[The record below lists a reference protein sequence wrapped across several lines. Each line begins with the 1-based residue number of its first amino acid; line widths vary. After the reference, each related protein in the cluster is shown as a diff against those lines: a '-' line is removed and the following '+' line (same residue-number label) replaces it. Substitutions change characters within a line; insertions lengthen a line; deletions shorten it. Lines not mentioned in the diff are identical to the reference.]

1 MSIEF
6 KTRTRGEQLSSF
18 QNATLQE
25 TRDGKHSYSIAV
37 YIALPAGLT
46 DRQVERR
53 IRGALSLAAARDDVA
68 IEVQVGRD

>member
-6 KTRTRGEQLSSF
+6 KTRPRGEQLSSF

-25 TRDGKHSYSIAV
+25 TRDGKQSFSIAV
-37 YIALPAGLT
+37 YVAIPGGLT

-53 IRGALSLAAARDDVA
+53 IRGALSLAAARDDVD
-68 IEVQVGRD
+68 IEVQIGRD